1 MTSKRSRERHLAKL
15 ARRRQQERYAVKRRR
30 NVTLG
35 VIGAL
40 VGIAVVVAGI
50 VMLTGGGDTSA
61 TPTPTPSASK
71 SPGGSKGPQQVG
83 TVTAQDPPPAQVACG
98 GTRPD
103 SASVPKPQFDRAPTP
118 KEVLDKGATY
128 TAVMQTSCGTI
139 EITLATDTAPQ
150 TTASFIFLARQG
162 YFDGTFFY
170 RVVDSIDVI
179 QGGDPLGTGNGGPG
193 YSIPDEL
200 TGKET
205 YTLGTVAM
213 AKSTA
218 PDSGGSQFFIIT
230 GPQGTNLDLT
240 PSYTIFAQ
248 VVKGLG
254 AAQKINALVAPG
266 ADDSPPIEVAYI
278 VKVTIKETK
287 APASPTPTSTPSDG
301 ISASIPTPTP

>member
-30 NVTLG
+30 NVILG

-40 VGIAVVVAGI
+40 AGIAVVVAGI
-50 VMLTGGGDTSA
+50 MMLTGGGDTSA
-61 TPTPTPSASK
+61 TPTLTPSASK
-71 SPGGSKGPQQVG
+71 TPGGGKGPQKVG
-83 TVTAQDPPPAQVACG
+83 QVTALNPPPAQVACG

-103 SASVPKPQFDRAPTP
+103 AASVPKPQFDRAPTP

-139 EITLATDTAPQ
+139 EIALATDTAPQ

-162 YFDGTFFY
+162 YFDGTFFH

-179 QGGDPLGTGNGGPG
+179 QGGDPLGTGGGGPG

-205 YTLGTVAM
+205 YTPGTLAM
-213 AKSTA
+213 ANAGPNT
-218 PDSGGSQFFIIT
+218 GGSQFFIIT
-230 GPQGTNLDLT
+230 GPQGTNLDLN
-240 PSYTIFAQ
+240 PNYTIFGK
-248 VVKGLG
+248 VVSGLG
-254 AAQKINALVAPG
+254 AAQKINALMSG
-266 ADDSPPIEVAYI
+266 ANYDGPPTEAAYI
-278 VKVTIKETK
+278 VKVTIKDTK
-287 APASPTPTSTPSDG
+287 APASPTPTDG